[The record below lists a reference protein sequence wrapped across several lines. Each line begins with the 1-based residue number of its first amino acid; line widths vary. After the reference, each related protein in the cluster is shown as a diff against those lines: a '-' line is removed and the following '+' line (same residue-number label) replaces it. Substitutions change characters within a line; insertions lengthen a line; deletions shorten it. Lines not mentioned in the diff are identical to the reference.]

1 MERYGYKTRYLVIAI
16 LLILFVIG
24 VIQNPSGYW
33 TMLLTIPQVFTRALT
48 WVVLTF
54 LFLLIIVDLIAKRL
68 IGMSLRSFIAHATP
82 GEQRQLILVLLIVI
96 AVVLL
101 TATL

>member
-1 MERYGYKTRYLVIAI
+1 MKQYGYKTRYLVIA
-16 LLILFVIG
+16 LLVALFVIG

-33 TMLLTIPQVFTRALT
+33 AMLLTIPQVFAKALT

-54 LFLLIIVDLIAKRL
+54 LFLLIVVDLSAKRL
-68 IGMSLRSFIAHATP
+68 VGRSLRSLIAESSHDY
-82 GEQRQLILVLLIVI
+82 QRQLILVLMIVI
-96 AVVLL
+96 SIVLL

>member
-1 MERYGYKTRYLVIAI
+1 LA
-16 LLILFVIG
+16 LFVVG

-33 TMLLTIPQVFTRALT
+33 TMLLTIPQVFARALT

-68 IGMSLRSFIAHATP
+68 IGMSLRLFIAEASL
-82 GEQRQLILVLLIVI
+82 GEQRQLIMVLLLVI
-96 AVVLL
+96 SIVLL